1 MKQPC
6 VYIKA
11 SRRNGTIYVGVTADL
26 IARASQHRAGS
37 ASVFTRKYG
46 VTRLVW
52 FELHE
57 TMEQAISREKVIKE
71 WKRAWKIELI
81 ERMNPDWN
89 DLYDQLNA

>member
-6 VYIKA
+6 VYIMA

-37 ASVFTRKYG
+37 VSVFTRKYG

-81 ERMNPDWN
+81 EVSNPYWLDIYPG
-89 DLYDQLNA
+89 LL

>member
-1 MKQPC
+1 M
-6 VYIKA
+6 A

-37 ASVFTRKYG
+37 VSVFTRKYG

-81 ERMNPDWN
+81 EVSNPYWLDIYPG
-89 DLYDQLNA
+89 LL